1 MRDNRYYFISTNRV
15 LIPMIVLSKLLHTKS
30 MKLTAILVLL
40 TAMQGCAAVAVVAI
54 TAGASMA
61 TDRRSIGN
69 QIDDQS
75 IEVEAYNE
83 IAKNESLNDNTNLH
97 LSSVNGSVLIIGQ
110 APNTFLKDQAVKIV
124 SNISGVVKI
133 HNQIRVGNLT
143 SVTTQT
149 NDVWLTSKVKTA
161 LFSSDEVNGND
172 IKVITENAEVF
183 LMGMVSKKEADAAV
197 NVTRNISGVNR
208 VFKAFEYL

>member
-1 MRDNRYYFISTNRV
+1 MSIS
-15 LIPMIVLSKLLHTKS
+15 SKITFTKP
-30 MKLTAILVLL
+30 MKLAALLL
-40 TAMQGCAAVAVVAI
+40 TLAVLQGCAAVTVVAI

-83 IAKNESLNDNTNLH
+83 ITKNKSLNDNANLH
-97 LSSVNGSVLIIGQ
+97 IISVNGSVLIIGQ
-110 APNTFLKDQAVKIV
+110 APTAYLKDQAIKII
-124 SNISGVVKI
+124 NEIDGVVRI
-133 HNQIRVGNLT
+133 HNQIRIGNVT

-161 LFSSDEVNGND
+161 LFSSDEVNGKD

-183 LMGMVSKKEADAAV
+183 LMGIVSKKEADAAV
-197 NVTRNISGVNR
+197 EVTRNIGGVNR

>member
-1 MRDNRYYFISTNRV
+1 MHSKSIKLVALIFTLAV
-15 LIPMIVLSKLLHTKS
+15 L
-30 MKLTAILVLL
+30 
-40 TAMQGCAAVAVVAI
+40 QGCAAVTVVAI

-75 IEVEAYNE
+75 IEIAAYNE
-83 IAKNESLNDNTNLH
+83 ITKNKSLSDNTNLH
-97 LSSVNGSVLIIGQ
+97 IISVNGSVLIIGQ
-110 APNTFLKDQAVKIV
+110 APTTFLKDQAIKIV
-124 SNISGVVKI
+124 NEIEGVVRI
-133 HNQIRVGNLT
+133 HNQIRVGNKT

-149 NDVWLTSKVKTA
+149 NDAWLTSKVKTA
-161 LFSSDEVNGND
+161 LFSNDEVNGKD

-183 LMGMVSKKEADAAV
+183 LMGIVSKKEADVAV

-208 VFKAFEYL
+208 VFKAFEYLQ

>member
-1 MRDNRYYFISTNRV
+1 MIIFSKIASTK
-15 LIPMIVLSKLLHTKS
+15 P
-30 MKLTAILVLL
+30 MKLTALLLILSVL
-40 TAMQGCAAVAVVAI
+40 QGCAVATVVAI

-83 IAKNESLNDNTNLH
+83 ITMNKSLNDNTNLH
-97 LSSVNGSVLIIGQ
+97 IISVNGSVLIIGQ
-110 APNTFLKDQAVKIV
+110 APTTFLRDQAIKIV
-124 SNISGVVKI
+124 NEIDGVVRI
-133 HNQIRVGNLT
+133 HNQIRIGNMT

-161 LFSSDEVNGND
+161 LFSSDKINGND

-183 LMGMVSKKEADAAV
+183 LMGIVSKKEADVAV
-197 NVTRNISGVNR
+197 NITRNISGVNR

>member
-1 MRDNRYYFISTNRV
+1 MIAFSKFIH
-15 LIPMIVLSKLLHTKS
+15 IKP
-30 MKLTAILVLL
+30 MKLTAILILL
-40 TAMQGCAAVAVVAI
+40 TAIQGCAAVAVVAI
-54 TAGASMA
+54 TTGASMA

-83 IAKNESLNDNTNLH
+83 ITKSKSLNDNTNLH
-97 LSSVNGSVLIIGQ
+97 VSSVNGSVLIIGQ
-110 APNTFLKDQAVKIV
+110 AKNTLLKDKAVKIV

-161 LFSSDEVNGND
+161 LFSSDEVNGNN

-197 NVTRNISGVNR
+197 NVTRNINGVNR

>member
-1 MRDNRYYFISTNRV
+1 MVYFSKFKKTNAV
-15 LIPMIVLSKLLHTKS
+15 KI
-30 MKLTAILVLL
+30 TAILL
-40 TAMQGCAAVAVVAI
+40 TLATLQGCVAVAVVAI
-54 TAGASMA
+54 TTGASMA

-75 IEVEAYNE
+75 IELAAYNE
-83 IAKNESLNDNTNLH
+83 ITKNKSLNENTNLH
-97 LSSVNGSVLIIGQ
+97 IISVNGSVLIIGQ
-110 APNTFLKDQAVKIV
+110 APNTFLKDQAIKILN
-124 SNISGVVKI
+124 NIDGVVRI
-133 HNQIRVGNLT
+133 HDQIRLGNTT

-161 LFSSDEVNGND
+161 LFSSDEVSGND
-172 IKVITENAEVF
+172 IKVITENGEVF
-183 LMGMVSKKEADAAV
+183 LMGLVSKKEANAAV